1 VTEAPTFGQYLASR
15 QGRLLQTAWLLTGDW
30 HLAEDLVQTAMV
42 KLWPRWDR
50 ICAGGDPDAYVRRT
64 LFTTYASWWRRRW
77 RAEVP
82 TEVLPD
88 RQPAP
93 DAFADADLRQALAQL
108 LPALPA
114 RQRAVLVL
122 RYYEDLTE
130 TQVAEVLG
138 VSVGTVKSQA
148 SKALAR
154 LRSSTDLRARVED
167 GR

>member
-1 VTEAPTFGQYLASR
+1 M
-15 QGRLLQTAWLLTGDW
+15 
-30 HLAEDLVQTAMV
+30 QTAMV
-42 KLWPRWDR
+42 KAWPRWDR
-50 ICAGGDPDAYVRRT
+50 VCAGGDPDAYVRRT

-88 RQPAP
+88 GQPAP
-93 DAFADADLRQALAQL
+93 DAYADADLRQALAQL
-108 LPALPA
+108 LPA
-114 RQRAVLVL
+114 RQRAILVL

-130 TQVAEVLG
+130 TQVAEALG
-138 VSVGTVKSQA
+138 VSVGTVNSQA

-154 LRSSTDLRARVED
+154 LRSATDLLVRMED